1 MAHATPEQKTEYG
14 ISLSVSPNM
23 PKAMGEVKKKVTK
36 PNGDEM
42 GGSTCH
48 DRMGAWER
56 SANGEHW
63 LKNDG

>member
-36 PNGDEM
+36 PNGKEM
-42 GGSTCH
+42 GGSTQY
-48 DRMGAWER
+48 DGTGVWE
-56 SANGEHW
+56 SVKGEHW
-63 LKNDG
+63 VEK